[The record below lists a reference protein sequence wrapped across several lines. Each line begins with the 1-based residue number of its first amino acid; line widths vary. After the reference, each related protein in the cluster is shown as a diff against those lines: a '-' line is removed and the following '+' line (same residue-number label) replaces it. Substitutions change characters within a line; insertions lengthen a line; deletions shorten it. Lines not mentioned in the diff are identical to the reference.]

1 MNTFDLPE
9 NPEEPKPIEPTD
21 GPGPPDQTGE
31 SGDLG
36 KLILEILEN
45 SGELETAE
53 EETESNEEANEEIP
67 ETPEGSEESGGS
79 EDAPNDPQGP
89 EEGKKRKKRKKSK
102 KKDGSDESDT
112 PETSESPKK
121 AEKPKRSAWKALV
134 KFLIKLAV
142 VALLFWI
149 ALTYVFGVFRL
160 VGNGM
165 YPMLKDGDLCI
176 TYRLDPYYSQDVVAY
191 RVGEEIHFG
200 RIVARVGDTVNGDS
214 TGLVING
221 GHPTEE
227 IFYATQML
235 DTNLDLPVRL
245 GEGEFV
251 ILNDHRED
259 LEDSR
264 TYGVIREEDLE
275 GKVVF
280 LFRRRS
286 I

>member
-1 MNTFDLPE
+1 MNTFDLPGT
-9 NPEEPKPIEPTD
+9 PEEPENFEPTD
-21 GPGPPDQTGE
+21 GPGPPDPTGE
-31 SGDLG
+31 SGNLG
-36 KLILEILEN
+36 ELILEMLEA
-45 SGELETAE
+45 SGGPEAAEAEALEPSEPSEEPAGEPAGEELS
-53 EETESNEEANEEIP
+53 EETSEEA
-67 ETPEGSEESGGS
+67 SEN
-79 EDAPNDPQGP
+79 P
-89 EEGKKRKKRKKSK
+89 KKRKKGKK
-102 KKDGSDESDT
+102 
-112 PETSESPKK
+112 
-121 AEKPKRSAWKALV
+121 EKPKKSALRALV

-191 RVGEEIHFG
+191 RVGEEIRFG

-235 DTNLDLPVRL
+235 DTNLDLPVKL
-245 GEGEFV
+245 GEGEYV

>member
-1 MNTFDLPE
+1 MNNFEQPG
-9 NPEEPKPIEPTD
+9 NPERPKTTEPTD

-31 SGDLG
+31 SGDL
-36 KLILEILEN
+36 KELILEM
-45 SGELETAE
+45 LET
-53 EETESNEEANEEIP
+53 
-67 ETPEGSEESGGS
+67 SGGPEAAEAEAEAFVPSEPAGEPTGEPAGGDLSAEPPS
-79 EDAPNDPQGP
+79 EDP
-89 EEGKKRKKRKKSK
+89 ENPKKRKKGKKEKKKS
-102 KKDGSDESDT
+102 
-112 PETSESPKK
+112 
-121 AEKPKRSAWKALV
+121 ALRALV

-142 VALLFWI
+142 VALLFWL

-200 RIVARVGDTVNGDS
+200 RIVARAGDTVNGDS
-214 TGLVING
+214 TGLVVNG

-227 IFYATQML
+227 IFYPTQML
-235 DTNLDLPVRL
+235 NTDLDLPVTL
-245 GEGEFV
+245 DEGEFV